1 MSASRFPD
9 PRVETVEGIIAVGE
23 KITTENLVDSYAH
36 GIFPWPHQ
44 GYPML
49 WFCPD
54 ERGVIDFSDV
64 KPPKSFMKWYRKNRD
79 RFKITIN
86 QNFSD
91 VIQACR
97 KQKRPGQD
105 GTWITA
111 QIEKTYCE
119 LFEKG
124 HAISLEVWL
133 EHKLIGGIYG
143 VKSEKYVSCESMF
156 FLVSNA
162 SKLALY
168 ELILFLKSNGHT
180 WIDIQM
186 VTDASGQ
193 FGGKL
198 ISKSDFLDR
207 IGY

>member
-105 GTWITA
+105 GTW
-111 QIEKTYCE
+111 
-119 LFEKG
+119 
-124 HAISLEVWL
+124 
-133 EHKLIGGIYG
+133 
-143 VKSEKYVSCESMF
+143 
-156 FLVSNA
+156 N
-162 SKLALY
+162 
-168 ELILFLKSNGHT
+168 FLKKAMRFL
-180 WIDIQM
+180 WK
-186 VTDASGQ
+186 
-193 FGGKL
+193 FGL
-198 ISKSDFLDR
+198 NIN
-207 IGY
+207 